1 MISFILS
8 STLWSSWHRNGARW
22 KEGSIQALDETPCHL
37 LSVARQRCAH
47 FITIIII
54 IIPLIPPADGNH
66 ENDRGST
73 KVIRWEENCGRY
85 FLPFRNIQTSLSL
98 SLDLKIRKIQQDGGE
113 ESEQRVQDRTHE
125 NALEKN
131 TGEKEKERREELI
144 DLSTM
149 DPRCT
154 WLQKLMIY
162 VSGPGDGERSREE
175 AGMCTRRS
183 HRALWR
189 SQSGLL
195 PLLASSSPRP
205 SVRPPARPI
214 VATPCS
220 SAGRGAGK

>member
-1 MISFILS
+1 MDDLFF
-8 STLWSSWHRNGARW
+8 R
-22 KEGSIQALDETPCHL
+22 
-37 LSVARQRCAH
+37 SV
-47 FITIIII
+47 TSK
-54 IIPLIPPADGNH
+54 PL
-66 ENDRGST
+66 
-73 KVIRWEENCGRY
+73 
-85 FLPFRNIQTSLSL
+85 SLSL

-183 HRALWR
+183 RRALWR

-205 SVRPPARPI
+205 SVRPPARSLVRPSDRRD
-214 VATPCS
+214 ALLE
-220 SAGRGAGK
+220 RGEGGGKIRMDARESVDYFIGGEGGVEFFLL